1 LQTVDVTFTY
11 TQFKIIKEGS
21 GGGDGS
27 GGNTVPE
34 PSSVGLL
41 ASGLLG
47 LIDFARKKL
56 AAAL

>member
-1 LQTVDVTFTY
+1 
-11 TQFKIIKEGS
+11 
-21 GGGDGS
+21 
-27 GGNTVPE
+27 VPE

-47 LIDFARKKL
+47 LIGFARKKL